1 MEARVGLSS
10 FGQFQNFCY
19 NLLQPVEVSELLK
32 SQTPNTRAN
41 CRPVFGGGGG
51 SGGSADPSLRTK
63 GPLFG
68 TSRVKLLRPIT
79 ING

>member
-1 MEARVGLSS
+1 MCSVQGNLYLSCRVHPKKSVELMEARVGLSS

-41 CRPVFGGGGG
+41 CRPVSRGGGGQ
-51 SGGSADPSLRTK
+51 GGQLTP
-63 GPLFG
+63 P
-68 TSRVKLLRPIT
+68 
-79 ING
+79 